1 MKYSDQCWL
10 DSMAQ
15 DAMGITPSRHD
26 TPLTTY
32 GQSIQIFLDELCE
45 LMSQFIA
52 GFNQRVEETR
62 PDLVF
67 QIFRMGYGKPGVIL
81 LRNKDKLVISG
92 DGGRIHVKVV
102 RVHAYNERSLDVLEF
117 FAAPFDGRGNMI
129 WKDARTNQIVT
140 PELVVKCY
148 LTAFFI
154 KGSMAYLPEEN
165 ERDREAR
172 P

>member
-15 DAMGITPSRHD
+15 DAMGLAPSRHD
-26 TPLTTY
+26 SPLTTF

-45 LMSQFIA
+45 LMSQYII
-52 GFNQRVEETR
+52 GFNERVEAAR

-67 QIFRMGYGKPGVIL
+67 QIFRMGYGKPGIIL

-117 FAAPFDGRGNMI
+117 FAVPFDGRGNMT

-140 PELVVKCY
+140 PEVVVKHY

-154 KGSMAYLPEEN
+154 QGSMAYLPEEGGR
-165 ERDREAR
+165 EREANS
-172 P
+172 